1 MKFLPTLLLTLSLFI
16 PGVRSEDTPTANR
29 SLVVEASDN
38 QQVWVN
44 TATGVYH
51 YPGTRWYGNTKQG
64 EFMSEEE
71 AREHGYRAAK
81 NGQMEG

>member
-1 MKFLPTLLLTLSLFI
+1 MANWVLVRSQPRPYETVHVRVKFLPTLLLALSLFI
-16 PGVRSEDTPTANR
+16 PGVRSQDASTATR

-51 YPGTRWYGNTKQG
+51 YPGTV
-64 EFMSEEE
+64 
-71 AREHGYRAAK
+71 YRR
-81 NGQMEG
+81 N

>member
-1 MKFLPTLLLTLSLFI
+1 MVSEGLLVALSPLKFETFLFC
-16 PGVRSEDTPTANR
+16 P
-29 SLVVEASDN
+29 
-38 QQVWVN
+38 
-44 TATGVYH
+44 ATGVYH